1 MPPRLGFRSEA
12 GLGLALAVP
21 LLGASLEFAFFEPV
35 FVYAAKGWAL
45 VVGARLKLV
54 RRLGTFEDL
63 FQFMSRHTRWHFVL
77 SLCVW

>member
-1 MPPRLGFRSEA
+1 M
-12 GLGLALAVP
+12 GLALAVP
-21 LLGASLEFAFFEPV
+21 LFGASLELVFLEPV

-63 FQFMSRHTRWHFVL
+63 FQFVGRRTRWHFVL